1 VKFRAI
7 PIEDSSLLQELV
19 IQQIDSIEGQVEVLE
34 IGINTEWGPLILG
47 VDREGRLVLLLVNV
61 IQEDALLSRLIGIY
75 NWISRNMPLIG
86 RFYEKRGLDST
97 RNTRMI
103 AISPGFS
110 QAIRDGLTYLAF
122 MVELYV
128 YRGLEINGERG
139 ILLEPLG
146 SSIPRLATS
155 TQPAP
160 VKVSD
165 PSQELSKAFHLTDAE
180 IRFLKGS

>member
-7 PIEDSSLLQELV
+7 PIEDSFVLQELV

-34 IGINTEWGPLILG
+34 IGINTEWGPVILG
-47 VDREGRLVLLLVNV
+47 VDQEGRLVLLVINV
-61 IQEDALLSRLIGIY
+61 IQEDALLSQLIGIY
-75 NWISRNMPLIG
+75 GWISRNMPLIS
-86 RFYEKRGLDST
+86 RFYDKRGLDST
-97 RNTRMI
+97 RNARVI
-103 AISPGFS
+103 AISPEFS
-110 QAIRDGLTYLAF
+110 QVIRDGLACLAF
-122 MVELYV
+122 MVELYI

-146 SSIPRLATS
+146 SSIPKLATPS
-155 TQPAP
+155 TPVP

-165 PSQELSKAFHLTDAE
+165 TSQELSKAFHLTDSE